1 MYHRRRG
8 NGVAL
13 NEGNKMSP
21 RFAVKLTSPAGKV
34 SYLTVNNRFSWTKSR
49 AVFHAK
55 SSAVLDHF
63 SGYTIEVEE
72 E

>member
-1 MYHRRRG
+1 MTTRY
-8 NGVAL
+8 
-13 NEGNKMSP
+13 
-21 RFAVKLTSPAGKV
+21 AVKLTCPQGKV

-55 SSAVLDHF
+55 SSTVLNHF
-63 SGYTIEVEE
+63 AGYTIEVEE